1 MGKIPALI
9 PISDLRQDAAS
20 VLKQVRE
27 SNQPFVITQRGRA
40 AAVMLNVETFEKSE
54 RERLL
59 LLQLL
64 KGDKEIALGKGHS
77 LESVFEVADKVL
89 ASDS

>member
-1 MGKIPALI
+1 MSKP
-9 PISDLRQDAAS
+9 
-20 VLKQVRE
+20 LK
-27 SNQPFVITQRGRA
+27 
-40 AAVMLNVETFEKSE
+40 KSE
-54 RERLL
+54 HERLL

-77 LESVFEVADKVL
+77 LESVFEEADKVL